1 MLNRR
6 VVLAGMGGLAASTA
20 LAPIRARAADEITIG
35 SIVSATGPGAFL
47 GQDIKDGMGLA
58 VEQINDAG
66 GIGGRKINWIAYD
79 SEGQTQKA
87 IAATKRLLTRD
98 RADIIVGGG
107 AMSGIALA
115 MAPMAEAAKVPFIS
129 TEGAISIVEPVAER
143 QYIFKSTVDDSLVM
157 GRLDDYFTKK
167 GITKVAMVADTSGFG
182 QAAVAQMKK
191 FTEENNPSWSV
202 MYEGFNPTDT
212 DMMAQLT
219 RVRDSDAEAILC
231 WTVTPAGVV
240 FLKQAQQLGLDKRTL
255 LHSYGFV
262 APQYMELAG
271 SAADTL
277 QLISVKFPV
286 GDELP
291 DADPMKPVIASLTD
305 AFIERYDRKPN
316 QFVAQAYDAIQ
327 LARLGIEGA
336 DGDMAKVKDAIE
348 SIKGYAG
355 SGGVFN
361 FSPEKHSGLSKND
374 LVLVSWA
381 DGRFHLSDYA

>member
-6 VVLAGMGGLAASTA
+6 TVLAGMGGLAATTA
-20 LAPIRARAADEITIG
+20 LAPVRANAADEITIG

-58 VEQINDAG
+58 VEQINEAG

-98 RADIIVGGG
+98 GADLIVGGG

-129 TEGAISIVEPVAER
+129 TEGAISIVEPIEER
-143 QYIFKSTVDDSLVM
+143 QYIFKSTVDDALVM
-157 GRLDDYFTKK
+157 GRLNDYFNKK
-167 GITKVAMVADTSGFG
+167 GIKKVAMVADTSGFG
-182 QAAVAQMKK
+182 QAAVAQMEK
-191 FTEENNPSWSV
+191 FTENADWSV
-202 MYEGFNPTDT
+202 LYEGFNPTDT

-219 RVRDSDAEAILC
+219 RVRDSDAEAVLC

-240 FLKQAQQLGLDKRTL
+240 FLKQAQQLGLDDRTL

-262 APQYMELAG
+262 TPQYMELAG

-277 QLISVKFPV
+277 QLVSVKFPV

-291 DADPMKPVIASLTD
+291 DTDPMKPAIADLTE
-305 AFIERYDRKPN
+305 AFAERYGRKPN

-327 LARLGIEGA
+327 LARLGIEGGGEDLA
-336 DGDMAKVKDAIE
+336 TVKDAIE
-348 SIKGYAG
+348 SIKDYAG
-355 SGGVFN
+355 TGGVFN
-361 FSPEKHSGLSKND
+361 FSPEKHSGLSKSD
-374 LVLVSWA
+374 LVLLSWA